1 MSSGG
6 DTFFGEERFPN
17 RMKHAIVGGYVPGAL
32 TLLIE
37 RYKTDAV
44 YGDLCAGAALYGD
57 GHPGSP
63 LIVARHAAQ
72 RLTEGKQHLIR
83 CFNVEADAETH
94 AKLVENTKEIPAEI
108 ITNRQ
113 GRWQDHSRELL
124 ALMHAKPAIL
134 FIDPFGAKG
143 IELDDLVKILS
154 GIGSDAWEMILRFD
168 IGDLYRGNIAQ
179 ARDLE
184 RAGKTHTLY
193 DLPTKV
199 FGTDKWKNLL
209 EDHDLPSGRFDEF
222 LKLYMDQLAEAG
234 GKPFQQRFVASV
246 PIPDELDGANAYYL
260 IFITRSEKAVTMIS
274 DAVQLATERAWLEQ
288 EALEAQRV
296 KQLGLPGIAEEI
308 PSYGKRLAEML
319 ARLDAAVTAYFESR
333 PWKVSFRD
341 VHRDM
346 AIEFFGLFR
355 EKHLRSVVKQQR
367 AGGKLETSV
376 NKIDDD
382 TLIFR
387 KTSATSET
395 A

>member
-6 DTFFGEERFPN
+6 STFFGEERFPN

-32 TLLIE
+32 ALLIE
-37 RYKTDAV
+37 KYKTDAV

-72 RLTEGKQHLIR
+72 RLKDGKAHLIR
-83 CFNVEADAETH
+83 CFNVEADPATF
-94 AKLVENTKEIPAEI
+94 AKLVENTKEIPAEV

-113 GRWQDHSRELL
+113 GRWQDHSKELL
-124 ALMHAKPAIL
+124 GLMHGKPAIL

-143 IELDDLVKILS
+143 IELDDLVKLLS
-154 GIGSDAWEMILRFD
+154 GVGSDAWEMILRFD

-184 RAGKTHTLY
+184 RTGKSHTLY
-193 DLPTKV
+193 ELPTKV
-199 FGTDKWKNLL
+199 FGTAKWKDLL
-209 EDHDLPSGRFDEF
+209 EDHDLPPAKFDDF
-222 LKLYMDQLAEAG
+222 LKLYLEQLASAG
-234 GKPFQQRFVASV
+234 GKPFQQRFVAAV
-246 PIPDELDGANAYYL
+246 PIPDDLEGANAYYL

-274 DAVQLATERAWLEQ
+274 DAVQLATERAWREQ
-288 EALEAQRV
+288 EDLDAKRV
-296 KQLGLPGIAEEI
+296 KQLGLPGIVEEV
-308 PSYGKRLAEML
+308 PSYERRMAEQV
-319 ARLDAAVTAYFESR
+319 AKLDAAVTSYFENR
-333 PWKVSFRD
+333 PWKVTFRD

-346 AIEFFGLFR
+346 ALAFFGLFR
-355 EKHLRSVVKQQR
+355 AKHLRSVVKQQR
-367 AGGKLETSV
+367 TAGTLDTSV

-387 KTSATSET
+387 KLHGAGAT